1 VRSTSSTPSATA
13 PIHDIRV
20 DDDGLVVA
28 GSPETQLTWMD
39 AQRDGVTFTP
49 RHGKAVE
56 INALWHHGLLVTA
69 DAIEGTSPGGRPSCG
84 ASPSGR
90 RGVA

>member
-1 VRSTSSTPSATA
+1 MYDTIEHAMVTVF
-13 PIHDIRV
+13 I
-20 DDDGLVVA
+20 VVT
-28 GSPETQLTWMD
+28 GEDWNVLWMD

-69 DAIEGTSPGGRPSCG
+69 EETAPS
-84 ASPSGR
+84 
-90 RGVA
+90 